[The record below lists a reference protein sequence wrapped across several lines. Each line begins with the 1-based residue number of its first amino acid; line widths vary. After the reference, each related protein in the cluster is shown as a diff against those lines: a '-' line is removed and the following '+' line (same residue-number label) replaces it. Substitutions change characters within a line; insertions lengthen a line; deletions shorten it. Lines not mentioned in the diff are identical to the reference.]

1 MMEESRSG
9 LFGNMKRLE
18 ALEELLNGAACSA
31 AELCSELA
39 DVFGVAV
46 TDVGLLRLDGH
57 DLRFVFP
64 PELQVAGTIPLSSSA
79 VAAQTA
85 VSKLPECFNL
95 FASVPHHNV
104 FETVRLRGTAQTE
117 APTPIQKL
125 MSAPIL
131 NERNDTLGVVQVCR
145 KGISPA
151 AAGPDFTADDLE
163 TLERSARRIAYLL
176 PEILSSKPKSS
187 SVKLSFL
194 NTTLLKKK
202 A

>member
-1 MMEESRSG
+1 
-9 LFGNMKRLE
+9 MKRLE
-18 ALEELLNGAACSA
+18 ALEELLNGAACSVA
-31 AELCSELA
+31 QLCSELA
-39 DVFGVAV
+39 NVFEVAV
-46 TDVGLLRLDGH
+46 TDIGLLRVDAH

-85 VSKLPECFNL
+85 VSKLPESFNL
-95 FASVPHHNV
+95 FASVPHHNL
-104 FETVRLRGTAQTE
+104 FEMVKLHNSAQTE
-117 APTPIQKL
+117 ASSPIQKL

-131 NERNDTLGVVQVCR
+131 NERNETLGVVQVCR
-145 KGISPA
+145 KGATPG
-151 AAGPDFTADDLE
+151 AAGPDFTAEDLE

-194 NTTLLKKK
+194 NATLLKKK